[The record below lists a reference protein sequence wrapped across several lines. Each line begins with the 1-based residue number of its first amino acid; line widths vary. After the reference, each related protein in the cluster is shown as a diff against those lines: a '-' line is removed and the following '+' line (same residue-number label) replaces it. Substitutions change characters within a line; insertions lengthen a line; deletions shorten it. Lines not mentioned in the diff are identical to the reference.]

1 MTMNNTPV
9 LNWIDG
15 LWLDSGVYKDSIDPA
30 TSERIGRY
38 AEGGAHEAQQ
48 GIEAALRSFAQTPW
62 KDDRTLRAT
71 VLLELADAFERNAEE
86 LIDTLAL
93 ENGKIRPE
101 AEFEVRMVPSKLRY
115 YAAMTRAEYGRAAE
129 PKPGRISMVL
139 RQAVGVAGIIVPWN
153 SPVVLMIRSLAPA
166 LAAGC
171 TTVVKMPG
179 QTAQTNALLAR
190 IMSEARSLPR
200 GVINL
205 FSELGAAGSIHLV
218 ESPKV
223 PVISFTGSTGTGR
236 AISAAGAQ
244 HLKRFGLELGGK
256 TPMLVF
262 NDADLEVAVPVLLKA
277 LTVFAGQFCMTG
289 SRLLVQR
296 DIAPALI
303 ERLAARLE
311 AVRVGPAAD
320 AASEMG
326 PLIDKAN
333 VQRVNQVVEEAMD
346 AGAQVIVRGGP
357 VTEGPLAKGAFY
369 RPTLLRVSDQHMAI
383 VQRETFGPVLTLQVF
398 DTEAEAIELANNS
411 EFGLAA
417 SVWTRDVDR
426 ALRVARELEAGT
438 VWVND
443 WAMVFD
449 EFEEGGFKQSGQG
462 RLNGVAAMDDFIE
475 YKHIALNPGLRQV

>member
-1 MTMNNTPV
+1 MNTTPV

-15 LWLDSGVYKDSIDPA
+15 QWLDSGIYKDSIDPA
-30 TSERIGRY
+30 TYEQIGCY
-38 AEGGAHEAQQ
+38 AEGGADTAQR
-48 GIEAALRSFAQTPW
+48 GIEAALRSFAQSSW
-62 KDDRTLRAT
+62 KDDRALRGT
-71 VLLELADAFERNAEE
+71 VLLELAEAFERNAEA

-93 ENGKIRPE
+93 ENGKIRPQ

-115 YAAMTRAEYGRAAE
+115 YAALARTEYGRAAE
-129 PKPGRISMVL
+129 PTPGRISLVL
-139 RQAVGVAGIIVPWN
+139 RQAVGVVGIIVPWN

-171 TTVVKMPG
+171 TTVIKMPG
-179 QTAQTNALLAR
+179 QTAQTNALVAR

-205 FSELGAAGSIHLV
+205 FSEAGAAGSIHLV

-262 NDADLEVAVPVLLKA
+262 NDADLEAAVPVLLKA

-296 DIAPALI
+296 DIAKALTD
-303 ERLAARLE
+303 RLAAVLE
-311 AVRVGPAAD
+311 AVRVGPAANP
-320 AASEMG
+320 ASEMG

-333 VQRVNQVVEEAMD
+333 VQRVNQVVEQAIVD
-346 AGAQVIVRGGP
+346 GAQVIVRGGP
-357 VTEGPLAKGAFY
+357 VVEGPLAKGAFY
-369 RPTLLRVSDQHMAI
+369 RPTFLRVSDPNMAI
-383 VQRETFGPVLTLQVF
+383 VQQETFGPVLTLQVF
-398 DTEAEAIELANNS
+398 DSEAEAIELANNS

-426 ALRVARELEAGT
+426 SLRVAHELEVGT
-438 VWVND
+438 VWIND

-449 EFEEGGFKQSGQG
+449 EFEEGGCKQSGQG
-462 RLNGVAAMDDFIE
+462 RLNGVAGMDDFIE
-475 YKHIALNPGLRQV
+475 YKHIALNPGLRQA

>member
-1 MTMNNTPV
+1 MNSTPV

-15 LWLDSGVYKDSIDPA
+15 QWLDSGVYKDSIDPA
-30 TSERIGRY
+30 TYELIGRY
-38 AEGGAHEAQQ
+38 AEGGLNEAQA
-48 GIEAALRSFAQTPW
+48 GIEAAQRAFAESPW
-62 KDDRTLRAT
+62 KDDRHLRAQ
-71 VLLELADAFERNAEE
+71 VLLELADAFERNADE

-101 AEFEVRMVPSKLRY
+101 AEFEVGMVPSKLRY
-115 YAAMTRAEYGRAAE
+115 YAALARAEYGRAAE
-129 PKPGRISMVL
+129 PKPGRISLVIL
-139 RQAVGVAGIIVPWN
+139 QAVGVAGIIVPWN

-171 TTVVKMPG
+171 TTVIKMPG
-179 QTAQTNALLAR
+179 QTAQTNCLVAR
-190 IMSEARSLPR
+190 IMSEALSLPR

-205 FSELGAAGSIHLV
+205 FSEQGAAGSIHLV
-218 ESPKV
+218 ESPRV
-223 PVISFTGSTGTGR
+223 PVISFTGSTSTGR

-262 NDADLEVAVPVLLKA
+262 NDADLDAAVPTLVKA

-296 DIAPALI
+296 DIATVLT
-303 ERLAARLE
+303 ERLAAKLD

-320 AASEMG
+320 SASEMG
-326 PLIDKAN
+326 PLIDKPN
-333 VQRVNQVVEEAMD
+333 VQRVNQIVKEAIT

-369 RPTLLRVSDQHMAI
+369 RPTLLRVSDPEMAI

-398 DTEAEAIELANNS
+398 DSEAEGIELANNS

-443 WAMVFD
+443 WAVVYD
-449 EFEEGGFKQSGQG
+449 ELEEGGFKQSGQG
-462 RLNGVAAMDDFIE
+462 RLNGVAAMDDFVE
-475 YKHIALNPGLRQV
+475 YKHIALNPGLRKG